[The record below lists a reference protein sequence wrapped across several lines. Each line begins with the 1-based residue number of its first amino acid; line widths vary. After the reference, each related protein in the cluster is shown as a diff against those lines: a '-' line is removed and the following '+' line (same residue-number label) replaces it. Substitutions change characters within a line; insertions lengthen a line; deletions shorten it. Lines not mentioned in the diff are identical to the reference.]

1 MSATAYADP
10 TASKRMSLHPQT
22 RDWLTL
28 ARTPGLGPRALSH
41 LRQRHSQPAEI
52 LRAGTARW
60 REAGLSDAACAWLS
74 QPDSARLDSDV
85 DWLSQDAHH
94 LITIDDPAYPDVLR
108 QTPAPPPWLFAI
120 GDTDLLNTPGFAIV
134 GSRNPSPDGIEHA
147 RDFAAE
153 LARAGLAVISG
164 LADGIDAAAHAGA
177 LEADAMTIA
186 VCATGLDR
194 VYPARNKD
202 LARRIG
208 DAGLLLS
215 EFPLG
220 TTARRGHFPRRNRI
234 IAGLAAGTLVVEAA
248 RQSGSLITAHRA
260 MEYGREVFALP
271 GSVHNPLAR
280 GCHRLIREGA
290 RLVESVDDIFE
301 EIAPQLPT
309 TTVQNAPSDTETNV
323 ATTPDALGP
332 EYQTLLDCVGD
343 KPVAVD
349 ELVERSGL
357 TADAVSS
364 MLLILELQ
372 GLVTPG
378 PGGVF
383 TRNR

>member
-1 MSATAYADP
+1 MSPAANA
-10 TASKRMSLHPQT
+10 
-22 RDWLTL
+22 RDWLIL
-28 ARTPGLGPRALSH
+28 AHAPGLGPRTLAN
-41 LRQRHSQPAEI
+41 LRERYARPDQI
-52 LRAGTARW
+52 LAAGPEKWRA
-60 REAGLSDAACAWLS
+60 AGLSQAGC
-74 QPDSARLDSDV
+74 
-85 DWLSQDAHH
+85 DWLADPDNALLEADLDWLAPTNHH
-94 LITIDDPAYPDVLR
+94 LITLDDPAYSTLLR
-108 QTPAPPPWLFAI
+108 EIPAAPPWLFAV
-120 GDTDLLNTPGFAIV
+120 GDTDLLRAPGFAIV
-134 GSRNPSPDGIEHA
+134 GSRNPSRDGIEHA
-147 RDFAAE
+147 RDFAGE

-177 LEADAMTIA
+177 LDAEGMTIA

-194 VYPARNKD
+194 VYPARNRD

-208 DAGLLLS
+208 DAGLLVS

-220 TTARRGHFPRRNRI
+220 TMARRGHFPRRNRI

-290 RLVESVDDIFE
+290 RLVECVSDIFE
-301 EIAPQLPT
+301 EIAPQLSVNLETSAQPEST
-309 TTVQNAPSDTETNV
+309 ASGPADPNAL
-323 ATTPDALGP
+323 DAD
-332 EYQTLLDCVGD
+332 YRALLDCVGD
-343 KPVAVD
+343 QPVGVD
-349 ELVERSGL
+349 ALMARAGL
-357 TADAVSS
+357 TAEAVSS

-372 GLVTPG
+372 GFITPG
-378 PGGVF
+378 SGGAF